1 MQTELIIELA
11 ERNGGVV
18 TASMAHE
25 AGVDRSLL
33 RHLCRTGRLEC
44 VERGVYAMPESW
56 IDEPYI
62 AQIRF
67 GRGVFSHNTA
77 LWLHGLSD
85 RTPDTYDMT
94 FPRGYNTTS
103 ARRAGIAARTAC
115 AGTYGLGVDRVTTP
129 FGHEVLAYCAE
140 RSICDTLSARSRT
153 DVRTPVEALRTYVSS
168 SGRDIPKLAEYAR
181 TLGVDG
187 RLARY
192 LEVLL

>member
-1 MQTELIIELA
+1 
-11 ERNGGVV
+11 
-18 TASMAHE
+18 MAHE
-25 AGVDRSLL
+25 AEADRSLL
-33 RHLCRTGRLEC
+33 RHLCRTGRLER

-56 IDEPYI
+56 VDEPYN

-85 RTPDTYDMT
+85 RTSDAFDMT
-94 FPRGYNTTS
+94 FPRWYNTTP
-103 ARRAGIAARTAC
+103 ARRAGIAARTARTS
-115 AGTYGLGVDRVTTP
+115 TYGLGVERVTTP

-187 RLARY
+187 RLTRY

>member
-1 MQTELIIELA
+1 MQTEIIIELA

-56 IDEPYI
+56 VDEPYI

-85 RTPDTYDMT
+85 RTPDAYDMT

-103 ARRAGIAARTAC
+103 ARRAGIAARTA
-115 AGTYGLGVDRVTTP
+115 
-129 FGHEVLAYCAE
+129 
-140 RSICDTLSARSRT
+140 
-153 DVRTPVEALRTYVSS
+153 VEALRTYVSS
-168 SGRDIPKLAEYAR
+168 SERDIPKLSEYAR
-181 TLGVDG
+181 ALGVDG
-187 RLARY
+187 RLTRY

>member
-1 MQTELIIELA
+1 MQTEIIIELA
-11 ERNGGVV
+11 ERNGGGV

-44 VERGVYAMPESW
+44 VERGVVRHARILGRRTVHRPDSV
-56 IDEPYI
+56 
-62 AQIRF
+62 R
-67 GRGVFSHNTA
+67 RGVFSHNTA

-85 RTPDTYDMT
+85 RTPDAYDMT

-103 ARRAGIAARTAC
+103 ARRAGIAARTAG
-115 AGTYGLGVDRVTTP
+115 ARTYGLGVERVTTP

-140 RSICDTLSARSRT
+140 RSICDTLSVRSRT
-153 DVRTPVEALRTYVSS
+153 DARTPVEALRTYVSS
-168 SGRDIPKLAEYAR
+168 SERDIPKLAEYAR
-181 TLGVDG
+181 ALGVDG
-187 RLARY
+187 RLTRY